1 MGSRLKAVTLNS
13 DDSRPASLQV
23 ADALRGEIASGTLAP
38 GDKLPSIRSLAER
51 FGVAPMTAQSAID
64 MLRSEGLI
72 YTSPGRGTFVRADAR
87 PSDASSPSPE
97 YLAITEHLSE
107 LDAQM
112 HEMADR
118 MDKLEKL
125 VRRERQAPH

>member
-1 MGSRLKAVTLNS
+1 
-13 DDSRPASLQV
+13 LQV
-23 ADALRGEIASGTLAP
+23 ADALRGEIASGALSP

-64 MLRSEGLI
+64 MLRSDGLI
-72 YTSPGRGTFVRADAR
+72 YTSPGRGTYVRADAK
-87 PSDASSPSPE
+87 SADASSPSPE

-118 MDKLEKL
+118 VDKLEKL
-125 VRRERQAPH
+125 AQRERQAPR

>member
-1 MGSRLKAVTLNS
+1 MAVGS

-23 ADALRGEIASGTLAP
+23 ADALRREIASGALSP
-38 GDKLPSIRSLAER
+38 GDKLPSIRSLADR

-64 MLRSEGLI
+64 ILRSENLI
-72 YTSPGRGTFVRADAR
+72 YTSPGRGTFVRANAKS
-87 PSDASSPSPE
+87 SDASSPSPE

-118 MDKLEKL
+118 VDKLEKQ
-125 VRRERQAPH
+125 VRHERQAER